1 MAQMVSRASQS
12 EMRIGLNTSA
22 FGSVEV
28 RTVVHA
34 SDVGLSVGS
43 EKGDLHS
50 LLSNE
55 LPTIANSLQ
64 QQSLRLG
71 QVSFHQGSGLSG
83 NLSSGGGSQQQ
94 RFTSSAPSG
103 RGSGSEERSEISTES
118 DESNSLGRVS
128 GLSILA

>member
-1 MAQMVSRASQS
+1 MAQMATHASQS
-12 EMRIGLNTSA
+12 EMHIGMNTSA
-22 FGSVEV
+22 FGNVEV
-28 RTVVHA
+28 HTVVRA

-64 QQSLRLG
+64 QQSLRLS

-94 RFTSSAPSG
+94 RFSSPAPSAGGGGDEDNSEASLELPEITTLG
-103 RGSGSEERSEISTES
+103 RGA
-118 DESNSLGRVS
+118 

>member
-1 MAQMVSRASQS
+1 MAQMVTNASQS
-12 EMRIGLNTSA
+12 EMRIGMNTPA

-34 SDVGLSVGS
+34 SDVNLSVGS

-50 LLSNE
+50 FLSNE

-64 QQSLRLG
+64 QQNLRLA

-83 NLSSGGGSQQQ
+83 NSYSGGGSQQQ
-94 RFTSSAPSG
+94 RPNSPAYSSGGVSNEQSFEASSEPSKSYSP
-103 RGSGSEERSEISTES
+103 GSGSS
-118 DESNSLGRVS
+118 
-128 GLSILA
+128 LSILA

>member
-1 MAQMVSRASQS
+1 
-12 EMRIGLNTSA
+12 LNTSA
-22 FGSVEV
+22 FGAVDV
-28 RTVVHA
+28 HTVVHA
-34 SDVGLSVGS
+34 SEVGLTVGS

-64 QQSLRLG
+64 QQSMRLT

-83 NLSSGGGSQQQ
+83 NSSSGGGSQQQ
-94 RFTSSAPSG
+94 RFTSSPAQSASSSSSPDITEIPTAPDYGNTLG
-103 RGSGSEERSEISTES
+103 RGA
-118 DESNSLGRVS
+118 